1 MAIKIALPK
10 GRLLRKTAALLQKA
24 DWGLDEYHSRIS
36 FYHPKSQ
43 RFPALIIKV
52 LHEKDIPVQVAVGN
66 YDLGICCLDWIEEL
80 LAKYPSSDI
89 VKVKDLLYGE
99 GKLYMVAGASGAVSP
114 SEMIK
119 GRSVLRIASEYSNL
133 AESFAL
139 ENRLSRFSIFP
150 VWGAAEVYPPEN
162 ADMAL
167 LPAKAEAELVVRGMV
182 PVSKVL
188 DFSAYL
194 IASRKSWESKNLDGV
209 VTSIC
214 DRLPETE
221 KRVPSK
227 EEVSPT
233 VMSGRYSVEAAAEDS
248 VRLAL
253 PDGHQQQPTL
263 SLLNKAGIRIG
274 DYPSDTGNRRPKIN
288 IDGVS
293 VKVIRPQDMPLQVA
307 NGNFDL
313 AVTGRDWLAEHLCQF
328 PSSPVKELLDLKFG
342 RVRLVAVV
350 SQELSA
356 GDTDAL
362 RKLIAEREEPFRV
375 ASEYFNI
382 ADKYARENH
391 LGHYR
396 VIPTWGATEAFLPED
411 ADLLIENTETGRTI
425 ARHNLKIIDTL
436 FESTA
441 CLIGGAVDISG
452 TVRVKRIKSI
462 VERLR
467 TAVESD

>member
-1 MAIKIALPK
+1 VAIKIALPK
-10 GRLLRKTAALLQKA
+10 GRLLRKTAALLQKV
-24 DWGLDEYHSRIS
+24 DWGLDEYHSKIG
-36 FYHPKSQ
+36 FYRPKSQ
-43 RFPALIIKV
+43 KFPDLLIRV
-52 LHEKDIPVQVAVGN
+52 FHEKDIPIQIAMGN

-80 LAKYPSSDI
+80 LSKYPSSDL
-89 VKVKDLLYGE
+89 VKVRDLLYGA
-99 GKLYMVAGASGAVSP
+99 GTLYMAASAIDQVQ
-114 SEMIK
+114 
-119 GRSVLRIASEYSNL
+119 SVPVMRIVSEYPNL

-139 ENRLSRFSIFP
+139 KNRLSRFSIFP

-167 LPAKAEAELVVRGMV
+167 LPAKAEAELAGYGMV

-188 DFSAYL
+188 DFSAFL
-194 IASRKSWESKNLDGV
+194 IANRNSWESKNLDKV

-214 DRLPETE
+214 DKLPETE
-221 KRVPSK
+221 RKTRLIEEASQK
-227 EEVSPT
+227 EIF
-233 VMSGRYSVEAAAEDS
+233 RYYPVEEAPGYT

-263 SLLNKAGIRIG
+263 NLLNKAGIQID
-274 DYPSDTGNRRPKIN
+274 DYPSDTGNRRPQIN

-293 VKVIRPQDMPLQVA
+293 TKVIRPQDMPLQVA

-313 AVTGRDWLAEHLCQF
+313 AITGQDWLAEHLYQF
-328 PSSPVKELLDLKFG
+328 PSSPVKELLDLGFG
-342 RVRLVAVV
+342 KVKLVAVA
-350 SQELSA
+350 SQALPVD
-356 GDTDAL
+356 DTNGL
-362 RKLIAEREEPFRV
+362 RQLIAETGEPFRV
-375 ASEYFNI
+375 ASEYVNI
-382 ADKYARENH
+382 ADKYARDNH

-441 CLIGGAVDISG
+441 CLIGNVNDISG
-452 TVRVKRIKSI
+452 STKGRRMESIIK
-462 VERLR
+462 RLR
-467 TAVESD
+467 TAVEDV